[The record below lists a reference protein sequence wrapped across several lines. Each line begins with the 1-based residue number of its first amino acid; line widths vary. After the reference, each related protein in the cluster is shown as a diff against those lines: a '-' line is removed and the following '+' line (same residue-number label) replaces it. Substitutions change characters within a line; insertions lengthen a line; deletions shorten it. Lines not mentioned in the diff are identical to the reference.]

1 MKSLLTEEIANLG
14 RLAHPACPVV
24 NEERMLLQ
32 VGFERH

>member
-14 RLAHPACPVV
+14 WLAHPACPVV
-24 NEERMLLQ
+24 YEQGMLLQ

>member
-14 RLAHPACPVV
+14 WLGLRACPVV
-24 NEERMLLQ
+24 YEQRMLLQ

>member
-14 RLAHPACPVV
+14 WLARAACPVV
-24 NEERMLLQ
+24 YEQGMLLQ